1 MKRKSSLNRQTV
13 KRRKRNDLS
22 TIWKAISFVGSC
34 FVKLSCLVIGLVM
47 ISLLFVSIY
56 EYLLTSPYIKL
67 EKVIVTGIDG
77 EIKREVLKMSGLSPD
92 LGLLAIN
99 LSELK
104 KKIERHPW
112 IRSVNLEKRFPHT
125 LIIRTEKEK
134 PWAVVAMDK
143 LYYMNQWGKIFKEAG
158 QTDDLDYPVITVFS
172 SSGNGMEKHLKRAA
186 HVLSILESE
195 KSPLSLED
203 LSEVHVKKGRD
214 ISLYFCSLPAVITLI
229 GSDLDKKIDNL
240 RKVVENLNRT
250 GRTQMVRGINLD
262 FRDGAVVSFKNS

>member
-1 MKRKSSLNRQTV
+1 MTRKPSLKRQSVKRK
-13 KRRKRNDLS
+13 KRNDFS
-22 TIWKAISFVGSC
+22 TIWKVISFVGAC
-34 FVKLSCLVIGLVM
+34 FLKFSCLVIGLAM
-47 ISLLFVSIY
+47 ISLLFLSIY

-67 EKVIVTGIDG
+67 EKVIVTGVDG

-104 KKIERHPW
+104 KKIERHPY

-125 LIIRTEKEK
+125 LIIRTEKET
-134 PWAVVAMDK
+134 PWAVVAIDK
-143 LYYMNQWGKIFKEAG
+143 LYYMNRRGKIFKEAE

-172 SSGNGMEKHLKRAA
+172 ASENDMEKHLKRAA

-203 LSEVHVKKGRD
+203 LSEVHVKKDRD
-214 ISLYFCSLPAVITLI
+214 IALYFCSLPAVITLR
-229 GSDLDKKIDNL
+229 GDDLDKKIDNL
-240 RKVVENLNRT
+240 RKVVENLNKT